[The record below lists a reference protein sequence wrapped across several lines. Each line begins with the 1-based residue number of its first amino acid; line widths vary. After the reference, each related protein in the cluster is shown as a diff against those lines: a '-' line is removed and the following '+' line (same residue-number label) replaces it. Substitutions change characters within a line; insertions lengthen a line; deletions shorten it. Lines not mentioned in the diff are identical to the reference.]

1 MPDYTAELVSSD
13 HDIAASKSFCAPLMA
28 VSMELFTAPDVIRF
42 VLLAVTVVSIFFVV
56 TALVPL
62 PIRAY
67 PEVNVVA
74 PVPPLDTGSVPLVI
88 SEAACL

>member
-13 HDIAASKSFCAPLMA
+13 HDIAASKSFCVPLMA
-28 VSMELFTAPDVIRF
+28 VYTAPDVIRL
-42 VLLAVTVVSIFFVV
+42 VLPEVTVVSIFFVV